1 MADTVQIF
9 INKRPQTAQTIEEYK
24 LFLAGRSISILD
36 ASEKDISDFRS
47 DLLKNY
53 SRANATERLLI
64 IRDMY
69 QFIHRKASFAQYMR
83 YLGIIL
89 IQAFA
94 IVSSSIWIVPRYEW
108 TSFLWLDKISMF
120 LFGTERIFF
129 WPGIIGSLIA
139 FGIVLV
145 LVARGWLERP
155 RNPLAWIVLILN
167 WWIVAILYGLILG
180 RETSFFNG
188 TITSYAVVIAISAM
202 VFGFKQIVGYAVLA
216 LIIIAGFNITMI
228 SSKLGFL
235 SFPYLVSLFFAL
247 FTQNP
252 DIFDTILKWI
262 NKQFLSGRAQ
272 DIGRQTAESV
282 QKVAKDI
289 GEKVKRAGDIAMKA
303 GMASAGIPPIDSPK
317 KTKLLE

>member
-1 MADTVQIF
+1 MADTVQLF
-9 INKRPQTAQTIEEYK
+9 TTKRPQTSQTVEEYK
-24 LFLAGRSISILD
+24 QFLAHRSVGILD
-36 ASEKDISDFRS
+36 ASEKDISDFRA
-47 DLLKNY
+47 DLLKDFP
-53 SRANATERLLI
+53 RASATERLLI

-69 QFIHRKASFAQYMR
+69 QFIHRKASFAQYIR
-83 YLGIIL
+83 YFGIIL
-89 IQAFA
+89 VQLFA

-108 TSFLWLDKISMF
+108 TSFLWLDKLSMF

-129 WPGIIGSLIA
+129 WPGMIGSLVA

-155 RNPLAWIVLILN
+155 RNPLAWVVLVLN
-167 WWIVAILYGLILG
+167 WWIVSVLYGLILG

-188 TITSYAVVIAISAM
+188 TITSYAVVIAITAM
-202 VFGFKQIVGYAVLA
+202 IFGFKQIVGYAVLA
-216 LIIIAGFNITMI
+216 LIIIAGFNISMI
-228 SSKLGFL
+228 STKLGFM

-272 DIGRQTAESV
+272 EIGRQTAESV
-282 QKVAKDI
+282 QMAAKDV
-289 GEKVKRAGDIAMKA
+289 GEKVKRAGDIAIKA
-303 GMASAGIPPIDSPK
+303 GMASAGVPPIDSPK
-317 KTKLLE
+317 KTKLLD